1 MQKTVE
7 QNSRWKNKVLISAL
21 ISALFIFNG
30 CLLTKVQGDSLTV
43 RINKLEDEMAKIQSL
58 KHDLEIL
65 LNDQLKVLLQKVATL
80 DDQVANFKKTLED
93 SLLNNQK
100 LTQELQK
107 LSSEM
112 EIAKYAL
119 EKTLEKTNVPT
130 AEQKIVDQKKALI
143 TYKNLLKDNSQPKE
157 ETLLKIGLL
166 LKEMGN
172 TKAAMQ
178 AFEEL
183 ISYKKDCEQAK
194 EALKQITELKIHG
207 NLTN

>member
-7 QNSRWKNKVLISAL
+7 QNFQWKNKVFISAF
-21 ISALFIFNG
+21 ISASFIFNG
-30 CLLTKVQGDSLTV
+30 CLLTKVQGDSLTT

-65 LNDQLKVLLQKVATL
+65 LNDQLKVLLQKVAFL
-80 DDQVANFKKTLED
+80 DDQVTNFKKTLND
-93 SLLNNQK
+93 SLQENQK

-107 LSSEM
+107 VSAEI
-112 EIAKYAL
+112 EIAKYSL
-119 EKTLEKTNVPT
+119 EKTELPNED
-130 AEQKIVDQKKALI
+130 QKIAHQKKTLI
-143 TYKNLLKDNSQPKE
+143 TYKNILKDNSQPKE
-157 ETLLKIGLL
+157 EILLKIGLL

-183 ISYKKDCEQAK
+183 LSYKKESKEAK
-194 EALKQITELKIHG
+194 EALKELDKLKIHG
-207 NLTN
+207 NLGQ

>member
-7 QNSRWKNKVLISAL
+7 QNSHWKNKVLISAL

-107 LSSEM
+107 LSAEV
-112 EIAKYAL
+112 EIARHSL
-119 EKTLEKTNVPT
+119 EKTELPNED
-130 AEQKIVDQKKALI
+130 QKIAHQKKMLI

-183 ISYKKDCEQAK
+183 ISYRKESKEAK